1 MLQYDRLK
9 KEAKEYADDIE
20 KLMQQG
26 KSILPTVTDAD
37 KLELNEQLQNMK
49 EAHGRVAGIINER
62 ALALQKSIDEA
73 EESLARVAEAIQ
85 YMTDVQKEL
94 HELNKPI
101 GSRVED
107 VEAML
112 DAYERILNDLKMNKA
127 KLSDLQ
133 SINVADLHG
142 VLTQQDDLMKAIE
155 SQIAKLRQLLLL
167 RQQFIALI
175 TEITTFIAKYTEIV
189 RDIENSG
196 QTTEEK
202 IKRYLYFIYYYYFLK
217 IKLNI

>member
-1 MLQYDRLK
+1 MLLQYDRLK
-9 KEAKEYADDIE
+9 KEANEYADDIE

-62 ALALQKSIDEA
+62 ALALQKNIDEA
-73 EESLARVAEAIQ
+73 EESLARVTEAIQ

-112 DAYERILNDLKMNKA
+112 DAYERILNDLKANKA

-133 SINVADLHG
+133 SINVDLHG

-202 IKRYLYFIYYYYFLK
+202 IKRYLYFTLSF
-217 IKLNI
+217 

>member
-1 MLQYDRLK
+1 
-9 KEAKEYADDIE
+9 
-20 KLMQQG
+20 
-26 KSILPTVTDAD
+26 
-37 KLELNEQLQNMK
+37 MK
-49 EAHGRVAGIINER
+49 EAHGRVAGVISER

-73 EESLARVAEAIQ
+73 EESLARVAEAVQ

-101 GSRVED
+101 GARVED

-112 DAYERILNDLKMNKA
+112 DAYERILNDLKVNKA

-133 SINVADLHG
+133 SVNVADLHG
-142 VLTQQDDLMKAIE
+142 VLTQQDDLIKAIE

-202 IKRYLYFIYYYYFLK
+202 IKRYFCFVLSINLLGFSVY
-217 IKLNI
+217 